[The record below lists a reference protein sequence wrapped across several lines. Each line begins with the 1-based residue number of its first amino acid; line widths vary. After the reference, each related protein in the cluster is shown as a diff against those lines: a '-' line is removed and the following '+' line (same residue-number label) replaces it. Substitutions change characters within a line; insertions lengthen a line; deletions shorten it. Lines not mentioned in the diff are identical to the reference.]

1 MMYEYRD
8 TDDGREIYKDGNLLG
23 TVDYPIENADPR
35 IVDLI
40 MSDANFG
47 NPQRQALMAAVGEAM
62 EDIDVGETDDET

>member
-40 MSDANFG
+40 MSDANLG
-47 NPQRQALMAAVGEAM
+47 NPQRQALMAAVGGGM